1 VTGLGIQ
8 LAALG
13 VLGYENAKARGIGRE
28 IPTNWLLES
37 DHP

>member
-1 VTGLGIQ
+1 VIGLSIQ

-13 VLGYENAKARGIGRE
+13 VLAYEKANARGIGRE
-28 IPTNWLLES
+28 IPTNGLLES

>member
-1 VTGLGIQ
+1 VIGLGIQ

-13 VLGYENAKARGIGRE
+13 VLADEKAKARGIGRG
-28 IPTNWLLES
+28 ISTNWLLES